1 MLALERVNR
10 MSEFG
15 ELLKALRKEK
25 KITQRRLAEL
35 IGIDFTYISKIENGS
50 MEPPAE
56 DKIINMAKVFD
67 MDSNEL
73 LIVAKKVPSDFQ
85 KIITENT
92 NVTKFLRSV
101 PKLSEDQWKSIHRI
115 IEDKE

>member
-1 MLALERVNR
+1 

-15 ELLKALRKEK
+15 YLLKSLRKEH

-56 DKIINMAKVFD
+56 DKIIKMA
-67 MDSNEL
+67 EL
-73 LIVAKKVPSDFQ
+73 FGEDADTMLLLAKKVPSNFR
-85 KIITENT
+85 KTITENK
-92 NVTKFLRSV
+92 NVPIFLRSAD
-101 PKLSEDQWKSIHRI
+101 KLTQKQWEKIKKVMDEEG
-115 IEDKE
+115 EDK